1 MMKKVLLSG
10 KQTQQKHWWLK
21 MKRLNLLFQRCV
33 LFIVKKTLKTIRQ
46 MPLSK
51 KMEQVFWFPVQS
63 VLYGFM
69 QVNKLIVQLAE
80 M

>member
-1 MMKKVLLSG
+1 
-10 KQTQQKHWWLK
+10 

-33 LFIVKKTLKTIRQ
+33 LFIVKKTLKTIHQ
-46 MPLSK
+46 MPSSK

-63 VLYGFM
+63 AVYGFM
-69 QVNKLIVQLAE
+69 QVNKLIAQLVE